1 MDSFR
6 GQGGIQKLLIA
17 EQEAQDIV
25 SYARNLPLSVKSTRL
40 KKTKEEAESEVGLYG
55 SHLEAELQKKISK
68 TSGSSG
74 NNAKRLEEETEV
86 KIQNLNESAS
96 RVSPG
101 VSGML
106 IKHVTTVKN

>member
-25 SYARNLPLSVKSTRL
+25 SHARNLKSTRL

-55 SHLEAELQKKISK
+55 SHLEAELQKKISE